1 MQGLAGGM
9 IRPEEGELTPF
20 RQFVFD
26 QRWLV
31 RQLVEDSRF
40 NQAFLGI
47 TLLNTLFLALA
58 YDGNPTLN
66 LSATPNTEV
75 QSLRQDYFGAQQQN
89 ALDLCG
95 LCNPQPTPSPAPSIT
110 EPTYSEPGTV
120 GALPG

>member
-1 MQGLAGGM
+1 M
-9 IRPEEGELTPF
+9 RPEEGELTPF

-66 LSATPNTEV
+66 LCATPNTEV
-75 QSLRQDYFGAQQQN
+75 QSSTANYFGAQKR
-89 ALDLCG
+89 
-95 LCNPQPTPSPAPSIT
+95 PT
-110 EPTYSEPGTV
+110 V
-120 GALPG
+120 